1 MLYHHKGPKTLFTKM
16 FLLQAVHI
24 LHLLKPHIILIKKL
38 LLQFWYSLCGH
49 QGTINKSCIIFTLS
63 VEHIYLGNW
72 CFYRCTPLILKH
84 VQRWW
89 VLWIRS
95 ILLVTEMHVLTEI
108 KKNLFSLTAPKHPT
122 IATMMTTTPAA
133 IIRPGTIT

>member
-1 MLYHHKGPKTLFTKM
+1 M
-16 FLLQAVHI
+16 LLQVYPIDPKACAKMV
-24 LHLLKPHIILIKKL
+24 
-38 LLQFWYSLCGH
+38 GVV
-49 QGTINKSCIIFTLS
+49 NK
-63 VEHIYLGNW
+63 VY
-72 CFYRCTPLILKH
+72 
-84 VQRWW
+84 
-89 VLWIRS
+89 